1 MSIIY
6 SHTWHNIIYTWNHT
20 LHSMYVELIYSCW
33 YNFIESIFPFLDPY
47 VRIEFSQ
54 PNRSPHRKQTRTR
67 KKSPNPVLK
76 ETFLFTVSPKSE
88 DIRYTTLT
96 FTVMAHDKARTDE
109 AIGQVRMGYGASES
123 TAYHQW
129 NQIIQQP
136 EVEITNW
143 HYLVDP
149 DEICKWT

>member
-1 MSIIY
+1 M
-6 SHTWHNIIYTWNHT
+6 
-20 LHSMYVELIYSCW
+20 
-33 YNFIESIFPFLDPY
+33 
-47 VRIEFSQ
+47 RIEFSQ

-67 KKSPNPVLK
+67 KNSLNPVLK

-96 FTVMAHDKARTDE
+96 FTVMAHDKAKTDE
-109 AIGQVRMGYGASES
+109 PLGQVRLGYGASES

-129 NQIIQQP
+129 NEMIQQP
-136 EVEITNW
+136 GLEITYW

-149 DEICKWT
+149 DEICK